1 MLDDLTVAGI
11 IQLLNFDFY
20 LLFPYQE
27 IRMPKALITGITGQ
41 DGSYLAEFLLSKGY
55 EVHGMI
61 RKASTFNTE
70 RIDHIY
76 QDPHDSNARLFLH
89 YGDLSQ
95 SEMLIYLIYNVQ
107 PDEVYNLGAQSHV
120 KVSFEMPE
128 YTGSITGLG
137 ATRILE
143 AIRSSRIKARFY
155 QASSSE
161 MFGSAPPPQA
171 EDTPFEPRSPY
182 AIAKTYAYWMTI
194 NYREAYGLF
203 AVNGILFNHES
214 PRRGETF
221 LTRKVTRA
229 VARILSG
236 MQDKVFLGNLDAR
249 RDYGYA
255 PEYVEVMWRMLQQE
269 DPDDYVVGTGV
280 APTIREFVQEAFD
293 YAGLDWE
300 QYVEIDPRY
309 FRPTEVDYLQAD
321 SSKARKMLDWAPK
334 ITYKQLARIMVDADM
349 EAINLTP
356 IGEGLKI
363 IEQSFDDWHRWET
376 GVTAVLAN
384 AGNGFE

>member
-11 IQLLNFDFY
+11 IQLLNFDLY

-161 MFGSAPPPQA
+161 MFGSAPPPQK

-236 MQDKVFLGNLDAR
+236 MQDKIFLGNLDAR

-300 QYVEIDPRY
+300 QYVEIDSRY

>member
-11 IQLLNFDFY
+11 IQLLNFDLY

-55 EVHGMI
+55 EVHGII

-76 QDPHDSNARLFLH
+76 QDPHDLNARLFLH

-161 MFGSAPPPQA
+161 MFGSAPPPQK

-203 AVNGILFNHES
+203 AVNQIS
-214 PRRGETF
+214 
-221 LTRKVTRA
+221 
-229 VARILSG
+229 
-236 MQDKVFLGNLDAR
+236 
-249 RDYGYA
+249 
-255 PEYVEVMWRMLQQE
+255 
-269 DPDDYVVGTGV
+269 
-280 APTIREFVQEAFD
+280 
-293 YAGLDWE
+293 
-300 QYVEIDPRY
+300 
-309 FRPTEVDYLQAD
+309 
-321 SSKARKMLDWAPK
+321 
-334 ITYKQLARIMVDADM
+334 
-349 EAINLTP
+349 
-356 IGEGLKI
+356 
-363 IEQSFDDWHRWET
+363 
-376 GVTAVLAN
+376 
-384 AGNGFE
+384 